1 MKKFS
6 FEKLT
11 VWQKARQLLL
21 SIYKQTKAFPKSE
34 MYGMT
39 SQLRRASLSVCSN
52 LAEGSSRVSPKDQ
65 ARFYTIAYSSLIEAL
80 NQLIICADL
89 NYIQNEYYETSRKNI
104 SDIAMKIGA
113 LKNKT
118 LNHQP

>member
-1 MKKFS
+1 MKEFS

-11 VWQKARQLLL
+11 VWQEARQLLL
-21 SIYKQTKAFPKSE
+21 SIYKQTEAFPKSE